1 MQPSLQLVVVEQ
13 PVEQPCVDFILPSLY
28 LGDARF
34 ASSLP
39 ALTGTGITHIVTA
52 AVLDGVGSLY
62 PGSFTYLEVPI
73 ADASSADPCAYFEP
87 VASFVA
93 SALAAGGTVLIHC
106 QMGTSRSACLLLY
119 FLMSRRGFT
128 LRRALL
134 HVMRVRSSNPGAP
147 YTHPNRGFFSKL
159 VVEDV
164 RLHGQ
169 ASLTTEDYLYHF
181 SKGRNLRTCMGKGGG
196 CGSLAEPM
204 PLGLCTACTA
214 ALPSAPALLQLAAA
228 GSITQAEL
236 ELRRDAALAALEGAA
251 APAAEGAA
259 PKGPSAVSTEN
270 MKG

>member
-1 MQPSLQLVVVEQ
+1 MA
-13 PVEQPCVDFILPSLY
+13 QPCVDCILPSLY

-34 ASSLP
+34 ASNLP
-39 ALTGTGITHIVTA
+39 ALTGAGITHVVTA
-52 AVLDGVGSLY
+52 AVLDGVGSLF
-62 PGSFTYLEVPI
+62 PGSFTYHEVPL
-73 ADASSADPCAYFEP
+73 ADASSADPGPHLEP
-87 VASFVA
+87 AAAFAA

-106 QMGTSRSACLLLY
+106 QMGTSRSVCLLLY

-147 YTHPNRGFFSKL
+147 YTHPNRGFFDKL

-169 ASLTTEDYLYHF
+169 ASLATADYLSHF
-181 SKGRNLRTCMGKGGG
+181 SKGRNLKTCMGSEGG
-196 CGSLAEPM
+196 CGSLAEPT
-204 PLGLCTACTA
+204 PLGLCSACAA

-236 ELRRDAALAALEGAA
+236 ELRRDAALAELQGQA
-251 APAAEGAA
+251 
-259 PKGPSAVSTEN
+259 SS
-270 MKG
+270 